1 MTEDP
6 HQTHRKTKRN
16 IAWLG
21 AAVVAG
27 LAGIG
32 ALSSHAA
39 DVSASN
45 VVEQLQQQLDSGSVK
60 LAYGE
65 QGQGY
70 LPALLKALRV
80 PESSQLLVF
89 SASSFQFD
97 LINQNTPR
105 ALYYQDNVQLGS
117 VPNGRVIELMTEDK
131 NGSVA
136 FYTLD
141 VAKTDKPR
149 FVRRTGECSICHAF
163 SSRWASG
170 MMVADS
176 DTGPGG
182 KLLNLDTARP
192 FRLTDDRTPFENRY
206 GGWYV
211 TGTTGTMQHRGNVT
225 LDVANPL
232 AVPAGGLNL
241 ASLGNRVNTSRYL
254 QPGSDIVSL
263 LTLEHQSGFVNLIT
277 QINAQYRGL
286 NNRDVKPELRATQ
299 ADIDTSVRDLVA
311 YMTFADAVPLPSP
324 VTGSS
329 AFTKEFPLQGP
340 RDRAGRSLR
349 DFDLDRTLFRY
360 PLSYMVYSQAF
371 DSLDPR
377 AKALVLRRLYD
388 VLRGADKSASAKLD
402 PAKGAAAINILAATK
417 PGLPDYWKP
426 IEEPGGPKIKETSR

>member
-1 MTEDP
+1 MTKEP
-6 HQTHRKTKRN
+6 NHRKMTGK
-16 IAWLG
+16 IACW
-21 AAVVAG
+21 ARPATIVAG

-39 DVSASN
+39 DISASN

-65 QGQGY
+65 QGY
-70 LPALLKALRV
+70 LPSLLKALHV

-105 ALYYQDNVQLGS
+105 ALYYQDNVALGS

-131 NGSVA
+131 NGGVA

-141 VAKTDKPR
+141 MAKTDKPH

-182 KLLNLDTARP
+182 KLMNIDTARP

-211 TGTTGTMQHRGNVT
+211 TGTTGAMKHRGNVT
-225 LDVANPL
+225 LDAANPV

-241 ASLGNRVNTSRYL
+241 TSLAGRVNTSRYL
-254 QPGSDIVSL
+254 QSGSDIVSL

-286 NNRDVKPELRATQ
+286 DNHDVKPELRATQ
-299 ADIDTSVRDLVA
+299 DDIDTSIKDLVA

-329 AFTKEFPLQGP
+329 TFTKDFAAQGP
-340 RDRAGRSLR
+340 RDRLGRSLR
-349 DFDLDRTLFRY
+349 DFDLSAALFRY

-371 DSLDPR
+371 DSLNPR
-377 AKALVLRRLYD
+377 AKDVVLHRLYD
-388 VLRGADKSASAKLD
+388 VLHGAAKSEPAAKLN
-402 PAKGAAAINILAATK
+402 PAKAAAAINILAATK
-417 PGLPDYWKP
+417 PGLPDYWKTV
-426 IEEPGGPKIKETSR
+426 EEPSGAKTKEASR